1 VTERRPVPAEDDPWP
16 LIGGVRGTDGHNLTK
31 LVNLARLS
39 LMPRKRGVRETVSL
53 YEAKTQLSRLVDR
66 AAAGEEI
73 VIAKSGRPRARLVP
87 LEDTR
92 PMRVPGK
99 GKGRWRVGKDFDAA
113 LPDDLVEGFEG
124 VR

>member
-1 VTERRPVPAEDDPWP
+1 MRR
-16 LIGGVRGTDGHNLTK
+16 TLTK
-31 LVNLARLS
+31 LVNLARFS
-39 LMPRKRGVRETVSL
+39 LMPRKRVVRETVSL

-87 LEDTR
+87 LTDTR

-99 GKGRWRVGKDFDAA
+99 GKGRWRVGKDFDVP
-113 LPDDLVEGFEG
+113 LPDDLLEGFG
-124 VR
+124 GGP